1 MKRTFQGIGLIC
13 FFALFFYL
21 AVGLG
26 WADGRR
32 SYVGGLSVG
41 GDGGGVARINDR
53 HGGDFNPGDSRSAGD
68 AGMASR

>member
-1 MKRTFQGIGLIC
+1 MKRTFRFVGLLS

-26 WADGRR
+26 WADGR
-32 SYVGGLSVG
+32 SYAGGIAAD

-53 HGGDFNPGDSRSAGD
+53 HGDDFNPGGFRSAGD